1 LTQSNILEL
10 EDITKTKAK
19 QLMARRII
27 KNILL
32 DNQNATNKLLEL
44 LMYLLLVIMQAV
56 AFINSNQV
64 SILDYILLFKRV
76 DTEIKI
82 LNKRFE
88 NPNRY
93 RETEN
98 IITRTW

>member
-1 LTQSNILEL
+1 
-10 EDITKTKAK
+10 
-19 QLMARRII
+19 MARRII